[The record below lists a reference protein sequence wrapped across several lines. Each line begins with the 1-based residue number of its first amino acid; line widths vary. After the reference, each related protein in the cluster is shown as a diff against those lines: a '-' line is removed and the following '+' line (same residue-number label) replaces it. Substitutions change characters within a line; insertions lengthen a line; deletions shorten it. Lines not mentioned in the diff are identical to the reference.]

1 MIWFILDFNGCQVDI
16 VNLFS
21 CFHLKAILPRYLT
34 LSLFFL
40 LFLNQENSIWT
51 KDKVK
56 KLSAHLLSLGPM
68 MRPVLSYGLEWWPR
82 LTGLS
87 VSIHRP
93 RPPIHYDASTILH
106 HPLCVMCI
114 IYTLCT
120 YVYIYKHTGCLKKN
134 WVLANLAVAN
144 IAALGEKS
152 LYKSWWIKRC
162 LSLSLNAYSEN
173 SDVASIWSKVI
184 IWMKLSLNWVF
195 YSCPRLVSPKSEELI
210 SQLFVGEI

>member
-106 HPLCVMCI
+106 HPLCVSYILYVHM
-114 IYTLCT
+114 YTYTNIQGASKKLSFS
-120 YVYIYKHTGCLKKN
+120 KFGCGK
-134 WVLANLAVAN
+134 
-144 IAALGEKS
+144 
-152 LYKSWWIKRC
+152 YRCSWWEIFVQILMNQEMPVTFIKC
-162 LSLSLNAYSEN
+162 IL
-173 SDVASIWSKVI
+173 WK
-184 IWMKLSLNWVF
+184 
-195 YSCPRLVSPKSEELI
+195 
-210 SQLFVGEI
+210 